1 MKDHTPPWNDKPLVL
16 TTNEQ
21 ILHNDFAQNP
31 LSARHAIW
39 AYVEQ
44 DIPIPNELKPI
55 LLEVLQEPFKGKST
69 AITKRYWTLLIQEV
83 IFMVAEEGINQTDAI
98 ERVAER
104 HGVKVDT
111 LTRRYNDG
119 NFRNLRSAMI
129 QHLLQD
135 AE

>member
-1 MKDHTPPWNDKPLVL
+1 
-16 TTNEQ
+16 
-21 ILHNDFAQNP
+21 
-31 LSARHAIW
+31 
-39 AYVEQ
+39 
-44 DIPIPNELKPI
+44 
-55 LLEVLQEPFKGKST
+55 
-69 AITKRYWTLLIQEV
+69 
-83 IFMVAEEGINQTDAI
+83 MVAEEGINQTDAI